1 MEKNTVLKVMAQ
13 VALFIALSPL
23 VFDHILPEQ
32 VHYSAPVLWVLM
44 IYRFFGAVSFGYLV
58 LIFIKNKKLWLI
70 YKGDYSFQSK
80 SLNWKNIKLLP
91 LICLGYYFFHL
102 YMIFMENV
110 NNTHFVIDYHSLN
123 LGLLVEQYFPL
134 VLIILFVL
142 RLVADLPEE
151 KIPPKVLSFTAEL
164 KMERFY
170 WAVLTSLAFTDRL
183 VTRLV
188 WNIIFAPVDSTAP
201 LRLIYADRSILG
213 RQDFIQLLGNLVLI
227 FIVIGALSCFI
238 VKGIQAL
245 MTNNINFSLAL
256 TSSFL
261 MALVFNFLI
270 QASMR
275 VNEGKMYYGH
285 VVTGISLFQILILM
299 LLFMLIYVL
308 VNRYMFATAVIIL
321 VFGAFSFGNAIK
333 FSVRQEPIYVSELAW
348 LSNLQSLTS
357 FIDRKLLVLFSFA
370 LISISLLIVLLSRK
384 FFKGKMMTWKVRMT
398 VLIGINLLFFPIMQ
412 NFQNLNEPKQQINFP
427 ILSQYIQRYNKS
439 LVWRGSPKLARDK
452 SLSYVWLK
460 KIYGKTMEEPAG
472 YSSAKVKEIVRRYS
486 KEAEKINEKRSTN
499 ISDHT
504 VIYILSESLANP
516 NRVQGA
522 HLSENPLKNIDKIKA
537 QATGGLMYS
546 NGFAGGT
553 ANMEAQSLS
562 GLPMVNYSSNISTIN
577 SDVFPSMPF
586 IPSISDQFSEKIA
599 LHPENAAN
607 YNRNTIYKK
616 LGFDHFYALSNTEQE
631 DILTNQETLDGYVTD
646 AQVYQEILAK
656 INPERSQFFSVLTMQ
671 NHMPY
676 EKYSGASTIK
686 ATGDGY
692 DEEQN
697 KRLQNYVRKI
707 SDTDKETQNFLEKLQ
722 KINKKITLVFYGD
735 HLSNV
740 FPTDYPSLKAEP
752 LKAYQTDY
760 FIWTNTGNAHNTQE
774 EINAAEFAPALLEST
789 GAKVSP
795 YYALLSKVMWEIPSQ
810 YNSALAPQL
819 TFNNAQ
825 QRYKEDLEIIQY
837 DLTAG
842 KHYLKESDSFF
853 QLSE

>member
-1 MEKNTVLKVMAQ
+1 M
-13 VALFIALSPL
+13 
-23 VFDHILPEQ
+23 
-32 VHYSAPVLWVLM
+32 
-44 IYRFFGAVSFGYLV
+44 
-58 LIFIKNKKLWLI
+58 
-70 YKGDYSFQSK
+70 
-80 SLNWKNIKLLP
+80 
-91 LICLGYYFFHL
+91 
-102 YMIFMENV
+102 
-110 NNTHFVIDYHSLN
+110 
-123 LGLLVEQYFPL
+123 
-134 VLIILFVL
+134 
-142 RLVADLPEE
+142 ADLPEE

-164 KMERFY
+164 KMEHFC

-308 VNRYMFATAVIIL
+308 VNRYMFATAVIIF
-321 VFGAFSFGNAIK
+321 VFSAFSFGNAIK

-384 FFKGKMMTWKVRMT
+384 FFKGKMMTWKVRMA

-412 NFQNLNEPKQQINFP
+412 NFQNLNEPKQHINFP

-439 LVWRGSPKLARDK
+439 LVWRGPPKLARDK

-562 GLPMVNYSSNISTIN
+562 GLPMVNYSSNISAIN

-607 YNRNTIYKK
+607 YNRNTIYKSSD
-616 LGFDHFYALSNTEQE
+616 LIISM
-631 DILTNQETLDGYVTD
+631 
-646 AQVYQEILAK
+646 
-656 INPERSQFFSVLTMQ
+656 RSQIL
-671 NHMPY
+671 
-676 EKYSGASTIK
+676 
-686 ATGDGY
+686 
-692 DEEQN
+692 
-697 KRLQNYVRKI
+697 
-707 SDTDKETQNFLEKLQ
+707 
-722 KINKKITLVFYGD
+722 NKKI
-735 HLSNV
+735 S
-740 FPTDYPSLKAEP
+740 
-752 LKAYQTDY
+752 
-760 FIWTNTGNAHNTQE
+760 
-774 EINAAEFAPALLEST
+774 
-789 GAKVSP
+789 
-795 YYALLSKVMWEIPSQ
+795 
-810 YNSALAPQL
+810 
-819 TFNNAQ
+819 
-825 QRYKEDLEIIQY
+825 
-837 DLTAG
+837 
-842 KHYLKESDSFF
+842 
-853 QLSE
+853 